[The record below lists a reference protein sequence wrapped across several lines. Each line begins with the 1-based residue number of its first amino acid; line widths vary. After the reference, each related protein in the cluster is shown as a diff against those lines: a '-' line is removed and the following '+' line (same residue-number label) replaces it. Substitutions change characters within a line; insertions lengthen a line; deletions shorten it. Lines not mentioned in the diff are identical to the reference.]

1 VVEEREGVGG
11 VEKHQEPGGTPHSLC
26 TRDKPWLESFVMEI
40 MSVDPDPISLR
51 VQLEILQ
58 FDLYRPI

>member
-26 TRDKPWLESFVMEI
+26 TRDKPWLESFVME
-40 MSVDPDPISLR
+40 MSLYPDPLPLR

-58 FDLYRPI
+58 LDLYRPI